1 MQTKLIFYKEGVALS
16 FARNVRDFGT
26 RKWPKG
32 TGRSWFPSTTSGM
45 SAYSHVWFTYYRM
58 LIHRGSWCTWWNRFG
73 VLHPSTLNP
82 TWDLNPDHVRNKVTA
97 DVCIVGFH
105 IKDDPLI
112 HSTIKPRKTGFA
124 KDLRVKPWE
133 KKAKSKCLKCSHKR
147 KIKKKPLAPTY
158 SKTRNL
164 V

>member
-1 MQTKLIFYKEGVALS
+1 MQTKLIFTEKVLHLTS
-16 FARNVRDFGT
+16 LGT
-26 RKWPKG
+26 WEILELGNGLRGQGDSPQL
-32 TGRSWFPSTTSGM
+32 PP
-45 SAYSHVWFTYYRM
+45 AYCHVWFTYYRM